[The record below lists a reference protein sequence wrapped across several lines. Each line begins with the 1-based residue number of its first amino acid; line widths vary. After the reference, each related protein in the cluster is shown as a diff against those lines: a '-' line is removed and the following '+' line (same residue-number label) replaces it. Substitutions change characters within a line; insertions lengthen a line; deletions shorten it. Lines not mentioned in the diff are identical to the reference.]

1 MSSSNS
7 YIKNK
12 FSLTSLLAERL
23 IERVVEELWR
33 EMKKIELI
41 MKHLLANIGK
51 MSNSYFLSNISYG
64 RGQSMNKI
72 FNSHHFILN
81 KNLKGMMVM
90 VNIGAK
96 EEGSC

>member
-1 MSSSNS
+1 ME
-7 YIKNK
+7 K
-12 FSLTSLLAERL
+12 
-23 IERVVEELWR
+23 
-33 EMKKIELI
+33 EMRKIELI
-41 MKHLLANIGK
+41 MRNLPENIGK

-90 VNIGAK
+90 VNIGKGTRRK
-96 EEGSC
+96 EENVGSFQIR

>member
-51 MSNSYFLSNISYG
+51 MSNSYFLLNISIFSIFMAVKVC
-64 RGQSMNKI
+64 RGKSCLELEESSLVLISDTGNK
-72 FNSHHFILN
+72 
-81 KNLKGMMVM
+81 
-90 VNIGAK
+90 
-96 EEGSC
+96 